1 MDDRLEEQGWRYE
14 FERLEG
20 AYAPSTMRSYRPDF
34 EDFER
39 WCSENEMMQP
49 FPTTV
54 EAVCESP
61 ENEGK
66 SMAPSTV

>member
-20 AYAPSTMRSYRPDF
+20 AYTPSTMRSNRPDV
-34 EDFER
+34 EALEH
-39 WCSENEMMQP
+39 WCSENEMTQP

-54 EAVCESP
+54 ETVCEFL
-61 ENEGK
+61 ENEEK
-66 SMAPSTV
+66 SKAPSTA